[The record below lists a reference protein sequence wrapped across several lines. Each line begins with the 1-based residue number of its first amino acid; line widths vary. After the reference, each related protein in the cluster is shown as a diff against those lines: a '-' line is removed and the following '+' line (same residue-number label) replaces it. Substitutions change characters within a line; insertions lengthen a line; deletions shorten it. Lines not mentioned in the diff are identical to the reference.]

1 MPTRHPRNSYFE
13 WTDHVG
19 PLSFITDAQ
28 MHAFDEDG
36 FFRLEG
42 AFDADEVARVVAEI
56 DPIHER
62 SVAFLRTRENEKLYI
77 AEAGNLVFSTHLVL
91 RSSYL
96 RDWVA
101 GPVFTALAGDV
112 IGPDVRLYWEQA
124 VYKEPE
130 KPALVPLAPGQR
142 LHVHRAAAVPH
153 RAGSLSPTPPSRT
166 DARG

>member
-1 MPTRHPRNSYFE
+1 VNHDADRHPRNSYFE

-62 SVAFLRTRENEKLYI
+62 SVAFLREREER
-77 AEAGNLVFSTHLVL
+77 E
-91 RSSYL
+91 SSSPRQATSCSPLISCCDRPYL

-101 GPVFTALAGDV
+101 GP
-112 IGPDVRLYWEQA
+112 
-124 VYKEPE
+124 
-130 KPALVPLAPGQR
+130 
-142 LHVHRAAAVPH
+142 
-153 RAGSLSPTPPSRT
+153 GSRRWQVT
-166 DARG
+166 